1 MEDKNTNA
9 APEISKSSSIAILL
23 LIYVI
28 GAVLGI
34 VVARTVSISNFAIRL
49 IVADLVA
56 TVFIF
61 VFSISLKNSSVYD
74 PYWSVQPIVIIL
86 SVLFGKGKL
95 TTASVLVLIAVILW
109 GARLTANFVYG
120 WRGLSHEDWR
130 YSELRR
136 STGKFFPVV
145 NLLGIHVVPTVI
157 VCLASLPAA
166 YAVRFTAR
174 PDALTYIGFA
184 LAIIATVIEAVADAE
199 MHSFKKSAVGGL
211 IRNGLWKYSRH
222 PNYLGEIIFWWAIA
236 LIAVSLFGFY
246 WYFVL
251 GATLNTLLFIT
262 VSIPMQEKRQSK
274 KDGYAEYKK
283 NTNFLLPVNYKKFIK
298 SGK

>member
-1 MEDKNTNA
+1 MK
-9 APEISKSSSIAILL
+9 
-23 LIYVI
+23 
-28 GAVLGI
+28 
-34 VVARTVSISNFAIRL
+34 
-49 IVADLVA
+49 
-56 TVFIF
+56 
-61 VFSISLKNSSVYD
+61 
-74 PYWSVQPIVIIL
+74 
-86 SVLFGKGKL
+86 
-95 TTASVLVLIAVILW
+95 VLIATEKPFAKV
-109 GARLTANFVYG
+109 AV
-120 WRGLSHEDWR
+120 D
-130 YSELRR
+130 
-136 STGKFFPVV
+136 
-145 NLLGIHVVPTVI
+145 GIKTVI
-157 VCLASLPAA
+157 AEAGYELALLEKYGEKSKL
-166 YAVRFTAR
+166 
-174 PDALTYIGFA
+174 L
-184 LAIIATVIEAVADAE
+184 EAVADAE

-251 GATLNTLLFIT
+251 GAALNTLLFIT